1 MTSYLCMKK
10 QTYIRKTDMM
20 LFWKP
25 AYTLLV
31 KFLSLD
37 HFIYQRRIE
46 IKNLDRRKQITAMK

>member
-1 MTSYLCMKK
+1 
-10 QTYIRKTDMM
+10 MM

-46 IKNLDRRKQITAMK
+46 IKSLDRKKQITEVK